1 MISIRGFFSLLLL
14 ATAVFLG
21 SPHAGFA
28 QQKTI
33 ENDTFQV
40 SYSSSGVTGIQRV
53 HDTYPTDYIAQGRTL
68 GNLVVRYRAPGERSW
83 KEVSAATIDAAATD
97 PAKSTVGYTIG
108 VSAPTI
114 AGGSKPSASVESWAL
129 GTLNDQIVPDNSAQS
144 GVPHFA
150 WYGKKGSREWVQYD
164 FPAAE
169 KVWSA
174 EVFWATKDHD
184 SPLKLPKSWRVLYRQ
199 GQEWKEVQ
207 AAGAYPVR
215 TDDFSSIH
223 FEAVTTP
230 ALRIEAQLADDA
242 TAGLFE
248 WGVNDRQPK
257 VNPVDDLDARES
269 FRLEKDALVWTITLR
284 NGTAN
289 ELEVGD
295 LGLPLKM
302 NMDYVWDKTET
313 YTQRVIPHS
322 FIGKDGSFIFWMRAN
337 AEGPYLVM
345 TPAAGAG
352 FEYFDASRFDRGYV
366 PYIHSAAAGEDLQ
379 ARGGTWRL
387 PHTSLSLTPRGKAG
401 DFKTYSLRFHW
412 AQDYARVR
420 DVLVQEGLFDI
431 QVVPGMTVPVDLP
444 AEISLRTHHRIDKI
458 AAEHPQQTQIEPVS
472 DRGNDTHIYK
482 VKFAR
487 LGENLLRVETG
498 DGRYVSLEF
507 FVTEPLETLFQKRA
521 SFMVT
526 HEQWRDSKLWFNGL
540 ISQWDMKNQKLRS
553 PDDLDGLQSYAVA
566 CDDPALGKAPYIA
579 AKNIYFPSQPEIQAV
594 EYYIEKYVWGGLQ
607 ETEKEEY
614 PYAIYGIPNWKVNRD
629 SPENNDKGKKHVW
642 RIYDYPHLILLYY
655 SMYKV
660 AELYPRMTKY
670 LDADGYLERAF
681 GTSQAF
687 FTVPE
692 ELIKWS
698 PYETGLYDELVIPD
712 LIVALEAHGH
722 QDQAKWLREHW
733 EKKVAFFINQHPDLY
748 ASEYPFD
755 STAFESTHAF
765 AQYAME
771 HLPAP
776 AEKGILSVLD
786 GHPGVQA
793 EEAGASE
800 GDLSHTVKYADA
812 RVFLEEQ
819 TRLNIACRGW
829 LETAYYDLGSDYRG
843 FGNASYTLS
852 YMAQMGGWS
861 LVDYALYYASD
872 APTYMRLGF
881 ASYLSSWAL
890 MNTGTAESNYGYW
903 YPGKENDG
911 GAGGGFEP
919 RPWGRA
925 WLGNKEMGRGSWW
938 YDGEIDLGFLGGMR
952 TAATVVVDDP
962 LFGTIAY
969 GGELTRKNDT
979 SEVVPRDGLRAR
991 LHIVKGGTRTHILL
1005 ERDGFSKDQPIGFDD
1020 RLTHIAFTLENRTTG
1035 AHDTGI
1041 DIGGLP
1047 PGHYEVLYGNER
1059 VANLQGGGASTR
1071 VTIPMR
1077 GATASVSI
1085 VRVGASV
1092 GAKGN

>member
-1 MISIRGFFSLLLL
+1 MHRARTFLAFLSIPIAALL
-14 ATAVFLG
+14 ASPG
-21 SPHAGFA
+21 SCRA
-28 QQKTI
+28 QQKTL
-33 ENDTFQV
+33 ENSDFRIT
-40 SYSSSGVTGIQRV
+40 YSSSGVTGLEGVQ
-53 HDTYPTDYIAQGRTL
+53 DTYATDYIAQGRTL
-68 GNLVVRYRAPGERSW
+68 GNLVVRYHAHGEKTW
-83 KEVSAATIDAAATD
+83 KELNAAAIDAGATD
-97 PAKSTVGYTIG
+97 PAKSTLSYAIG

-114 AGGSKPSASVESWAL
+114 AGGSKPSASVQSWAL
-129 GTLNDQIVPDNSAQS
+129 GTLNDQIVPDNSRQS
-144 GVPHFA
+144 GVPHFT
-150 WYGKKGSREWVQYD
+150 WYGKKGTREWVEYD
-164 FPAAE
+164 FPAPE
-169 KVWSA
+169 NVSSS
-174 EVFWATKDHD
+174 EIFWAAQDND
-184 SPLKLPKSWRVLYRQ
+184 NPVKLPKSWRVLYRQ
-199 GQEWKEVQ
+199 GEEWKEVK
-207 AAGAYPVR
+207 AAGEYPVR
-215 TDDFSSIH
+215 ADDFSSIH
-223 FEAVTTP
+223 FDAVTTT
-230 ALRIEAQLADDA
+230 ALRVEAQLADDA
-242 TAGLFE
+242 SAGIFE
-248 WGVNDRQPK
+248 WRVNGQQPK
-257 VNPVDDLDARES
+257 VNAADDLDARES
-269 FRLEKDALVWTITLR
+269 FRLEKGALVWTITLR
-284 NGTAN
+284 NETAA
-289 ELEVGD
+289 EMVVGD

-302 NMDYVWDKTET
+302 NMDYVWDKNET
-313 YTQRVIPHS
+313 YTKRVIPHS
-322 FIGKDGSFIFWMRAN
+322 FIAKDGSFIFWMRAN

-366 PYIHSAAAGEDLQ
+366 PYIHSAAAAEDLQ
-379 ARGGTWRL
+379 AHGGTWRL
-387 PHTSLSLTPRGKAG
+387 PHTSLSLAPNGKAG
-401 DFKTYSLRFHW
+401 DSRTYSLRFHW
-412 AQDYARVR
+412 AADYAGVR
-420 DVLVQEGLFDI
+420 DVLVQQGLFDI

-444 AEISLRTHHRIDKI
+444 AEISLRTHNRIEKI
-458 AAEHPQQTQIEPVS
+458 VAEHPEQTQIEPLIG
-472 DRGNDTHIYK
+472 REKDTHLYK

-487 LGENLLRVETG
+487 LGENLLRAETG
-498 DGRYVSLEF
+498 NGRYVSLEF

-526 HEQWRDSKLWFNGL
+526 HEQWRDPNLWFNGL

-579 AKNIYFPSQPEIQAV
+579 AKNIYYPSQPEIQAV
-594 EYYIEKYVWGGLQ
+594 EYYIQKFVWGGLQ
-607 ETEKEEY
+607 ETDQEEY

-642 RIYDYPHLILLYY
+642 RIYDYPHVILMYY

-660 AELYPRMTKY
+660 AELYPSMIKY

-681 GTSQAF
+681 GTSKAF

-712 LIVALEAHGH
+712 LIAALDAHGH

-733 EKKVAFFINQHPDLY
+733 ERKVAFFINQHPDLY

-771 HLPAP
+771 HLRAP
-776 AEKGILSVLD
+776 AEKGISPVPDAHPSVQTD
-786 GHPGVQA
+786 PA
-793 EEAGASE
+793 DRSDD
-800 GDLSHTVKYADA
+800 DLSHTVKYADVRA
-812 RVFLEEQ
+812 FLEEQ
-819 TRLNIACRGW
+819 TKLNIACRGW

-962 LFGTIAY
+962 LFGKIAY
-969 GGELTRKNDT
+969 GGELTRKNNM
-979 SEVVPRDGLRAR
+979 SEVVPHDGLRAR
-991 LHIVKGGTRTHILL
+991 LHIVKGDARAHILL
-1005 ERDGFSKDQPIGFDD
+1005 ERDGFSKDQPIRFDD
-1020 RLTHIAFTLENRTTG
+1020 RLTHIAFTLENRAHAAHHTG
-1035 AHDTGI
+1035 VDVA
-1041 DIGGLP
+1041 GLP
-1047 PGHYEVLYGNER
+1047 AGHSEVRSGTQR
-1059 VANLQGGGASTR
+1059 VANLEGGSANTR
-1071 VTIPMR
+1071 VTIPMQ

-1085 VRVGASV
+1085 VRVGT
-1092 GAKGN
+1092 N